1 MNGKHKQGD
10 GDCVEFGAHGQ
21 TFREKGAFLVH
32 SQLLLTI
39 GDNGTTN
46 FRMFHTHKKRF

>member
-10 GDCVEFGAHGQ
+10 GEYVEFGAHGQ
-21 TFREKGAFLVH
+21 TYRKKGLFG
-32 SQLLLTI
+32 SFSTLLTI

-46 FRMFHTHKKRF
+46 FRMFHTHKKRI